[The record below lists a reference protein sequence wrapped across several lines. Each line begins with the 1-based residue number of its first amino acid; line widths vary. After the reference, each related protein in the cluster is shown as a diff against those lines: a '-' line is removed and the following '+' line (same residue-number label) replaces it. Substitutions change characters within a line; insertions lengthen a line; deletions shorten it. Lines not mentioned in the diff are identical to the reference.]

1 MQGLSFLCKLN
12 GKNMNLFKKKVEPEA
27 EIENPDV
34 SEDKYDGF
42 YFVPDYNDFQ
52 DNMKL
57 AFFSFK
63 DEMKDAK
70 PIESSEMGDKFH
82 LAFFTSDEEGAPI
95 FEDSFEAI
103 LADPIVY
110 INNMIGTGMSGCILR
125 KTEKSDEW
133 WSDYLD
139 YVTGGVFK
147 AKVKEAFSNLAE

>member
-1 MQGLSFLCKLN
+1 
-12 GKNMNLFKKKVEPEA
+12 
-27 EIENPDV
+27 
-34 SEDKYDGF
+34 
-42 YFVPDYNDFQ
+42 
-52 DNMKL
+52 MKL

-82 LAFFTSDEEGAPI
+82 LAFFTSDEEGAPT

-133 WSDYLD
+133 WTEYLD
-139 YVTGGVFK
+139 YVTGGAFK

>member
-1 MQGLSFLCKLN
+1 MRPLSFLCELSE
-12 GKNMNLFKKKVEPEA
+12 KNMNLFKKKVEPEV

-34 SEDKYDGF
+34 SEEKYDGF
-42 YFVPDYNDFQ
+42 YFVPDYEDFEY
-52 DNMKL
+52 NMKL

-70 PIESSEMGDKFH
+70 PIESSEMGDKYH
-82 LAFFTSDEEGAPI
+82 LAFFTSDEEGAPS

-103 LADPIVY
+103 LADPVVY
-110 INNMIGTGMSGCILR
+110 IKNMVGTGMSGCILR

-133 WSDYLD
+133 WTDYLD

-147 AKVKEAFSNLAE
+147 EKVKAAFSNLAE

>member
-1 MQGLSFLCKLN
+1 
-12 GKNMNLFKKKVEPEA
+12 
-27 EIENPDV
+27 
-34 SEDKYDGF
+34 
-42 YFVPDYNDFQ
+42 
-52 DNMKL
+52 
-57 AFFSFK
+57 
-63 DEMKDAK
+63 MKDAK

-125 KTEKSDEW
+125 TTEKSDEG